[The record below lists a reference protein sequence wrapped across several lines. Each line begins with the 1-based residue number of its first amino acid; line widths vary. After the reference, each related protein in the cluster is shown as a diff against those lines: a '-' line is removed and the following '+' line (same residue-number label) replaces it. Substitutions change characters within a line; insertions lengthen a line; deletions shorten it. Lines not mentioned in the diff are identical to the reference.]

1 MNLESS
7 FERSGEMKKEMSKE
21 EELELRNRV
30 IGKLEKKEEER
41 FAERENKTL
50 EENRGQ
56 TFEQRDEETAKA
68 AALWNLR
75 EQLAGKEEF
84 VSAEY
89 GGFFGKLIKG
99 SEKTNI
105 IEGKPIP
112 QLIEEIEA
120 YIARDREELR
130 LLQEAGEKPSR
141 ILTRG
146 LSIQEKKRELIRE
159 LTGL

>member
-1 MNLESS
+1 M
-7 FERSGEMKKEMSKE
+7 
-21 EELELRNRV
+21 
-30 IGKLEKKEEER
+30 
-41 FAERENKTL
+41 
-50 EENRGQ
+50 
-56 TFEQRDEETAKA
+56 
-68 AALWNLR
+68 
-75 EQLAGKEEF
+75 AGKEEF